1 MAYLSQDHEMLFDAH
16 VRAFEAFGSMDFKVG
31 SGIQS
36 DGEELDAILTQL
48 ELVSRLAGVEST
60 VDGVSLAI
68 NNAQQLEADV
78 RRSRRYGFGAKLVHS
93 PQADRGRTRRLRP
106 NATRVQLGSLIA
118 ARSGRRSA

>member
-1 MAYLSQDHEMLFDAH
+1 
-16 VRAFEAFGSMDFKVG
+16 MDFKVG

-78 RRSRRYGFGAKLVHS
+78 RRSRR
-93 PQADRGRTRRLRP
+93 
-106 NATRVQLGSLIA
+106 
-118 ARSGRRSA
+118 